1 MREIMNVTGGY
12 ELITGSFLGS
22 WLIGSAIGASIAGKS
37 ELNDIK
43 KINLYFSI
51 APVISLVLNA
61 LSVTPIP
68 KSG

>member
-1 MREIMNVTGGY
+1 MLQEVY

-43 KINLYFSI
+43 KLICIFYRPCNF
-51 APVISLVLNA
+51 PGLNA